1 MISSVSVSTNAP
13 CSSITALRRATG
25 PICRH
30 ITTPT
35 ISCRFICDPSL
46 ILLRV
51 RKNNFHFQLNRVCY
65 ETRAKDCSLACE
77 CFVLLLTSFYLHV
90 TCEVE
95 AVSLLKNNST
105 KEYRDVDIKLQELQT
120 LTLEVSD
127 PVYTSA
133 VTRTERKAP
142 VRHCIWRWVSRRF
155 ILCVEKIMLADN
167 RTPLAQSETSHFTE

>member
-1 MISSVSVSTNAP
+1 MISSISVSTNAP
-13 CSSITALRRATG
+13 CSSITAQWRATG
-25 PICRH
+25 PISRH

-51 RKNNFHFQLNRVCY
+51 RKNNFHFQLDRVCY
-65 ETRAKDCSLACE
+65 ETRAKYCSLAWE

-95 AVSLLKNNST
+95 AVFLLKNNST
-105 KEYRDVDIKLQELQT
+105 KEYRDVDIKPQELQT
-120 LTLEVSD
+120 LTLEIRF
-127 PVYTSA
+127 THRQLHA
-133 VTRTERKAP
+133 QKER
-142 VRHCIWRWVSRRF
+142 RHCIWRWVSRRF
-155 ILCVEKIMLADN
+155 ILNVAKIMLADN